1 MEQHEYATGPGEGPG
16 GAAGGR
22 GVGAGQLTAYACA
35 DVHPELPSGRT
46 PEPRT
51 GPRAEPRTG
60 PSIEPHAGPRTEAC
74 TGPSTEPPTG
84 PRTAVRAEPA
94 AEVPPAQPG
103 LAQRLAE
110 ADPAAAHD
118 LFTAAFG
125 LYGARHFGGALS
137 PEHAVPAGTS
147 WWHGPTVHLSAALR
161 LRECR
166 PVRGLRR
173 APRVE
178 PGPPVGGAPRGRHRK
193 PERSPGSTPH
203 EIAVERRTAARLL
216 AAHPLVTAAGP
227 HGAGFP
233 LIRRHADWLAER
245 FLTLLG
251 YPLTIGHSYARLH
264 KAGLPA
270 RGLAGFTP
278 AAYACLVRA
287 LPALADGREAE
298 LDEPGVRQLLVDW
311 QVLTPGGHGAPSV
324 EREVEREVDRE
335 LARALGP
342 LAAPPATT
350 PELAVRR
357 RLAETPVVLLDELTA
372 PERRWLLDHQQA
384 EAELFADFL
393 GLEAEIRAEGMA
405 LLDPAD
411 ELTDLALPGSGT
423 LAQAALLLVERLVE
437 ELRPLPEAA
446 APPAVPPAV
455 LISDALIDGAL
466 GDITDE
472 YGLKAGWSRDYLADL
487 TAFRR
492 DALDLLHRM
501 QLIAPA
507 GRAWVL
513 RAPAARYAPEAELH
527 PAPGS
532 GRHSRPTTGYRA
544 AAPTATVLF

>member
-1 MEQHEYATGPGEGPG
+1 MEQQEYATGPGEGSG

-22 GVGAGQLTAYACA
+22 GAGAGQLTAYACA
-35 DVHPELPSGRT
+35 AVHPEP
-46 PEPRT
+46 
-51 GPRAEPRTG
+51 
-60 PSIEPHAGPRTEAC
+60 
-74 TGPSTEPPTG
+74 
-84 PRTAVRAEPA
+84 
-94 AEVPPAQPG
+94 QG
-103 LAQRLAE
+103 LARRLAE
-110 ADPAAAHD
+110 ADPETAHD

-125 LYGARHFGGALS
+125 LYGARHFGGA
-137 PEHAVPAGTS
+137 PAVGRAVPAGTS

-166 PVRGLRR
+166 QVRGLRR
-173 APRVE
+173 AAPVE
-178 PGPPVGGAPRGRHRK
+178 PGPPAGGTPRGRHRK

-233 LIRRHADWLAER
+233 LISRHADWLAER

-264 KAGLPA
+264 KAGLPGRA
-270 RGLAGFTP
+270 LDGFTP
-278 AAYACLVRA
+278 AGYACLVRA
-287 LPALADGREAE
+287 LPALADGRTAE
-298 LDEPGVRQLLVDW
+298 LDEPGVRRLLTDW
-311 QVLTPGGHGAPSV
+311 RVLTPGGDGVPP
-324 EREVEREVDRE
+324 VDRE

-342 LAAPPATT
+342 LAAPPAGT
-350 PELAVRR
+350 PGLAVRR
-357 RLAETPVVLLDELTA
+357 RLAETPVVLLDELTP
-372 PERRWLLDHQQA
+372 PERRWLLENQQA

-437 ELRPLPEAA
+437 ELRPLPEEA

-513 RAPAARYAPEAELH
+513 RAPAARYAPQAELH

-532 GRHSRPTTGYRA
+532 GRHSRREPAYRA
-544 AAPTATVLF
+544 ATPAATVLS